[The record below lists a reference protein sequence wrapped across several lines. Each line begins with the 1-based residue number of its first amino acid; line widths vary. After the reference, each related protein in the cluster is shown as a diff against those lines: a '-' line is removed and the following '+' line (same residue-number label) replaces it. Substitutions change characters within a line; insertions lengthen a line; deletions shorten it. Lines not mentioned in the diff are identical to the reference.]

1 MEENWYAIEQQIRDR
16 LTEARAGARIRTL
29 THGLAPTARRPNSVG
44 ITIIRL
50 VNWILACAGRLP
62 LELSRALA
70 RVRAATERHESAARE
85 RTPRVPRGHPNSD
98 QAVDVKRTVDRLN
111 VLLRP

>member
-1 MEENWYAIEQQIRDR
+1 MEEDWYTVEQQIRDR
-16 LTEARAGARIRTL
+16 LTEARAAARIRGL
-29 THGLAPTARRPNSVG
+29 TQGLAPAARRPHSVG

-50 VNWILACAGRLP
+50 ANWVLARAMQLP

-70 RVRAATERHESAARE
+70 NVRAATKCRESAARE
-85 RTPRVPRGHPNSD
+85 RTPHVPRGHPNSD
-98 QAVDVKRTVDRLN
+98 QAVDVKRTLDRLS

>member
-1 MEENWYAIEQQIRDR
+1 MEEYWYTVEQQVRDR
-16 LTEARAGARIRTL
+16 LTEARAAARIRTM
-29 THGLAPTARRPNSVG
+29 TQKLAPTARRPNSVG

-50 VNWILACAGRLP
+50 ASWVLARAMQLP

-70 RVRAATERHESAARE
+70 RVRAATERRESAARE
-85 RTPRVPRGHPNSD
+85 RTPHVPRGHPNSD

>member
-1 MEENWYAIEQQIRDR
+1 MEENWYAVEQQVRDR
-16 LTEARAGARIRTL
+16 LTEARAAARIRTL
-29 THGLAPTARRPNSVG
+29 TQKLAPTARRPNSVG

-50 VNWILACAGRLP
+50 ANWVLARAMQLP

-70 RVRAATERHESAARE
+70 RVRAAMERRASAARE
-85 RTPRVPRGHPNSD
+85 RTPHVPSGHPNSD